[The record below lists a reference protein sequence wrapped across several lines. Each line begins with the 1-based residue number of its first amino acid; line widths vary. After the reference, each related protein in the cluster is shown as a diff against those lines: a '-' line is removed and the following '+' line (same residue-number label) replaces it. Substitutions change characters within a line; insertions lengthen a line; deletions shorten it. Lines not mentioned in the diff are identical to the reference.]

1 MVEKIILPVPL
12 EILIPAA
19 VVVVVGLTLE
29 QALRAQ
35 QAALALSS

>member
-12 EILIPAA
+12 EILIPAV

-29 QALRAQ
+29 QTPRAQ